1 MDFRRGRCERE
12 CYMKKIARMVWLLIR
27 LALSLALAGAVAL
40 AGLNLY
46 IYASVKGQIVSA
58 AEAAELPEADCIL
71 VLGCSVLPDGTP
83 SDMLG
88 DRLRRGIEL
97 FEAGAADR
105 LLMSGDHRKGE
116 YDEVNHMKRFAVKAG
131 VPSGQVFM
139 DYAGF
144 STYES
149 MYRAKEVF
157 QVDTMVIVTQEYHLY
172 RALYDAKAMGI
183 TAYGVAADGGQYPG
197 QRDREV
203 RELLARA
210 KDFVYTIIRP
220 EPAKLGEEFPISGNG
235 DDTNGPGYY

>member
-1 MDFRRGRCERE
+1 MR
-12 CYMKKIARMVWLLIR
+12 KIIRIIFLLVR
-27 LALSLALAGAVAL
+27 LALSLALAGVLAL

-46 IYASVKGQIVSA
+46 MCAGVRGQIVSVQ
-58 AEAAELPEADCIL
+58 EAAELQDVDCIL

-88 DRLRRGIEL
+88 DRLNRGIQL

-116 YDEVNHMKRFAVKAG
+116 YDEVNHMKRFAVDQG
-131 VPSGQVFM
+131 VPSSQVFM

-157 QVDTMVIVTQEYHLY
+157 QVDTMVVVTQEYHLY
-172 RALYDAKAMGI
+172 RALYDARAMGI
-183 TAYGVAADGGQYPG
+183 TAYGVAADQGEYPG
-197 QRDREV
+197 QRDREI

-210 KDFVYTIIRP
+210 KDFVYTIARP
-220 EPAKLGEEFPISGNG
+220 QPVGLGEEFPISGNG
-235 DDTNGPGYY
+235 NDTNGPGYY